1 MVLVENMILSSVAK
15 QSLLTRS
22 SSETRRLGFFDKVV
36 ITQQQNGKHARANII
51 KGMKD
56 EISNAKAKS
65 KT

>member
-36 ITQQQNGKHARANII
+36 ITQQQNGKHARENII